1 LLVPVTINDF
11 PVSEP
16 SSLLLLA
23 SSVVSMGIF
32 RRGLRAT
39 SSRR

>member
-11 PVSEP
+11 PV
-16 SSLLLLA
+16 
-23 SSVVSMGIF
+23 VSMGIF
-32 RRGLRAT
+32 QRGLRAT